1 MGECRASFN
10 RFEIITRDRIGIA
23 LEVLEK
29 IYKANIDL
37 NSVEVFPKRVCV
49 KMQQIDENR
58 KEMLKNDISR
68 INDVI
73 RINEIELLNYE
84 KKEKKLLDVINSIVV
99 SSSEEGAFKDIIGSS
114 PSIEKVKKIAATVSK
129 SNSTILITGESGTG
143 KELFARA
150 IQGLSSRK
158 DKSFVTIN
166 CAAMPENL
174 IESELFGY
182 EKGSFTGAMTSGK
195 DGLFKEA
202 NGGTLFFDEIG
213 ELSMHL
219 QAKLLRVLQEGVIR
233 RIGSNKEE
241 KVDVRI
247 IVATNRNLEEMVREK
262 KFREDLYYRLNVIP
276 IYIPPLR
283 ERLED
288 IPLLVTYFIEK
299 LDRKLNKN
307 ISTAS
312 MDFIGKL
319 MNYEWPGNVRE
330 LQNVIER
337 AMNLCEDKIL
347 TQDYL
352 FFDFNREYKL
362 ESSKLIIRNDLK
374 LKDLVELCEKEA
386 IVRVMEKSKSIR
398 KSAKVLGIS
407 HTALINKI
415 KKYNIIV

>member
-1 MGECRASFN
+1 MDSFN
-10 RFEIITRDRIGIA
+10 RLEIITKDRMGIA

-49 KMQQIDENR
+49 KMQQIDEVR
-58 KEMLKNDISR
+58 KEMLKKDISN
-68 INDVI
+68 IDDVI
-73 RINEIELLNYE
+73 NINEIELLNYE

-99 SSSEEGAFKDIIGSS
+99 STSEEGAFRDIIGSS

-143 KELFARA
+143 KEIFARA
-150 IQGLSSRK
+150 IQNLSSRK

-166 CAAMPENL
+166 CAAMPDNL

-182 EKGSFTGAMTSGK
+182 EKGSFTGAITSGK
-195 DGLFKEA
+195 EGLFKEA
-202 NGGTLFFDEIG
+202 DGGTLFFDEIG

-247 IVATNRNLEEMVREK
+247 IAATNRNLEEMVKEK

-276 IYIPPLR
+276 IYIPPLG

-312 MDFIGKL
+312 MEFIGKL

-337 AMNLCEDKIL
+337 AMNLCEDNIL

-352 FFDFNREYKL
+352 FFDFNREYKS
-362 ESSKLIIRNDLK
+362 ENSNLIINNDLK

-386 IVRVMEKSKSIR
+386 IARVIEKSKSIR
-398 KSAKVLGIS
+398 KSAKTLGIS

-415 KKYNIIV
+415 KKYGIKV

>member
-1 MGECRASFN
+1 MEDFI
-10 RFEIITRDRIGIA
+10 RFEITTKDRIGVTFEI
-23 LEVLEK
+23 LEK

-49 KMQQIDENR
+49 KMQQIDESR
-58 KEMLKNDISR
+58 KEMLKKDISN

-73 RINEIELLNYE
+73 QINEIELLNYE

-99 SSSEEGAFKDIIGSS
+99 SSGEEGAFRDIIGSS
-114 PSIEKVKKIAATVSK
+114 PTIEKVKKIAVTVSK

-150 IQGLSSRK
+150 IQSLSSRK

-166 CAAMPENL
+166 CAAMPDNL

-182 EKGSFTGAMTSGK
+182 EKGSFTGAITSGK
-195 DGLFKEA
+195 EGLFKEA
-202 NGGTLFFDEIG
+202 DGGTLFFDEIG

-241 KVDVRI
+241 KIDVRI
-247 IVATNRNLEEMVREK
+247 IAATNKNLEEMVRQK

-299 LDRKLNKN
+299 LDRKLSKN

-312 MDFIGKL
+312 MEFIGKL
-319 MNYEWPGNVRE
+319 MNYGWPGNVRE

-352 FFDFNREYKL
+352 FFDFNREYKS
-362 ESSKLIIRNDLK
+362 ESNSLIISNDIK
-374 LKDLVELCEKEA
+374 LKDLVALCEKEA

-407 HTALINKI
+407 HTALVNKI
-415 KKYNIIV
+415 KKYGIVV